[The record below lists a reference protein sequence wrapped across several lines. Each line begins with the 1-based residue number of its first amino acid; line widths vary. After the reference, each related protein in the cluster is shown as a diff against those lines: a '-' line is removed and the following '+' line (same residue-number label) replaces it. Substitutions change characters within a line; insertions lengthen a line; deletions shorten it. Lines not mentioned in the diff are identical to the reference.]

1 MLIASQ
7 SEFLESESDIAA
19 LICSWGVSVVS
30 GFRVLVN
37 ATSHSSSI
45 AVCPLAS
52 CGVTLISVL
61 SNDCHH
67 THIMQALNF
76 SY

>member
-1 MLIASQ
+1 MASQ
-7 SEFLESESDIAA
+7 SESLLESESDIVA
-19 LICSWGVSVVS
+19 LIGSWKVSVVS
-30 GFRVLVN
+30 GSEVLVN

-52 CGVTLISVL
+52 CGVTLISAL